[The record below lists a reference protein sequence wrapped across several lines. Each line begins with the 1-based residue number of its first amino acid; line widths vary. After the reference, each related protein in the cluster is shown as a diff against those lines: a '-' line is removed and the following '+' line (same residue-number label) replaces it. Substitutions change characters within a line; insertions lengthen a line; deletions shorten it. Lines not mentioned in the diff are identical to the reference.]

1 MKVTFSWRLI
11 AAIASTTA
19 VAGVCLAGCGSS
31 SPTVTVTV
39 GPSGASASASA
50 SAAGTAQSGAA
61 GLPLGPGSFEFH
73 GSVTEFDDS
82 AQSTT
87 IQGTVAG
94 LALTATGTGDGLSGG
109 GFTGQNGDCGLFG
122 LTGTSATGTLGG
134 VPFNV
139 TLTGCSTDSDDETV
153 TATYTGQWSGRAVN
167 VALTTG
173 VANTSTEIDGTTQLT
188 GTVGAQQVSGTVPN
202 IVLASG
208 APGNTYQI
216 SGTISVS

>member
-1 MKVTFSWRLI
+1 MKVAFSWRLI

-39 GPSGASASASA
+39 GPGAASASAPA
-50 SAAGTAQSGAA
+50 SAAATAQPGAA
-61 GLPLGPGSFEFH
+61 GLPPGQGSFQFH
-73 GSVTEFDDS
+73 GSVTEFDGS
-82 AQSTT
+82 TQSTT
-87 IQGTVAG
+87 IQGTVDG
-94 LALTATGTGDGLSGG
+94 LALTATGTGNGLSGG

-122 LTGTSATGTLGG
+122 LTGTSASGTLGG

-139 TLTGCSTDSDDETV
+139 TLTGCSTDSNDMV
-153 TATYTGQWSGRAVN
+153 TATYTGDWSGRAVN
-167 VALTTG
+167 VALTTS
-173 VANTSTEIDGTTQLT
+173 VSNTSTEIDGTTQLT

-208 APGNTYQI
+208 APGNTSQI
-216 SGTISVS
+216 SGTITVS